1 LVSKTSQRPQRI
13 ILTGFSGTGKT
24 EVARLVAERLGW
36 QAVDSD
42 DAIVEAAGKPIPA
55 IFRDDG
61 EERFRTLER
70 SVLGQLCSQP
80 KMVIAAGGGAILDA
94 ENRRL
99 MAQGG
104 FIVCLEARPETIV
117 KRLRPQLDSDPVA
130 RPLLTDPHPLRRIR
144 ELKGFR
150 QPYYALADHTVHT
163 DGLTME
169 HVATEVVHAWRQ
181 LSSPALKDEGRVAAL
196 AAAPSAREADAPYCQ
211 PQGAS
216 CVVRTSSATY
226 PVFVSWG
233 ALSDLGRRMADAGLA
248 GRAYLISDSMVHA
261 RWGGAAKDALRTA
274 GLQVVLRVV
283 PAGETSKSLE
293 TAAAIY
299 DWLVAERAERGEAI
313 VSLGGGM
320 VCDLAGF
327 VAATFVRGLPLVHV
341 PTSLLAMVDAAIGGK
356 AAVNHKEAKNLI
368 GAFYQPRLVLAD
380 VSTLQS
386 LPPRELTAGWAEV
399 IKHALIMDE
408 GLLRLLEEK
417 ADAIV
422 SLEPS
427 MTTEV
432 ISRSIALK
440 AAVVSEDEREET
452 GRRTILNYGHTIGHG
467 LEAAAEYAGMLH
479 GEAVAIGMAGA
490 ARIAR
495 RLGILAPEL
504 AERQDALLARFGL
517 PLRASGVDPGKV
529 LAAMALDKK
538 VKAGAVRWVLLEG
551 IGRPV
556 IRHDVP
562 PELAE
567 EVVRELLSA

>member
-1 LVSKTSQRPQRI
+1 MKQAQRI

-55 IFRDDG
+55 IFRDHG
-61 EERFRTLER
+61 EKHFRTLEHTILR
-70 SVLGQLCSQP
+70 QLCSRP
-80 KMVIAAGGGAILDA
+80 KTVIAAGGGAILAA

-104 FIVCLEARPETIV
+104 FIVCLEARPETILE
-117 KRLRPQLDSDPVA
+117 RLRPQFESDPVA
-130 RPLLTDPHPLRRIR
+130 RPLLATPDSLRRIR
-144 ELKGFR
+144 ELKSFR
-150 QPYYALADHTVHT
+150 QPFYALADHTVHT
-163 DGLTME
+163 DGLSME
-169 HVATEVVHAWRQ
+169 QVAAEVVHAWRE
-181 LSSPALKDEGRVAAL
+181 LSAAALEAQGRVAAL
-196 AAAPSAREADAPYCQ
+196 TAAPSAREADAPS
-211 PQGAS
+211 GAA

-233 ALSDLGRRMADAGLA
+233 ALPDLGQRMADAGLA

-261 RWGGAAKDALRTA
+261 HWGTAAEEALRAA
-274 GLQVVLRVV
+274 GLRVASHVV

-299 DWLVAERAERGEAI
+299 DWLVSQRAERGEAI
-313 VSLGGGM
+313 VALGGGM

-327 VAATFVRGLPLVHV
+327 VAATFLRGLPLVHV

-356 AAVNHKEAKNLI
+356 VAVNHKEAKNLI

-380 VSTLQS
+380 VSTLQT
-386 LPPRELTAGWAEV
+386 LPSRELTTGWAEV

-408 GLLRLLEEK
+408 DLLRLLEEN
-417 ADAIV
+417 ADAV
-422 SLEPS
+422 MSLDPAL
-427 MTTEV
+427 TTEV

-467 LEAAAEYAGMLH
+467 LETAAEYAGMLH
-479 GEAVAIGMAGA
+479 GEAVAVGMAGA
-490 ARIAR
+490 ARIAC
-495 RLGILAPEL
+495 RLGLLPSEV
-504 AERQDALLARFGL
+504 AERQDALIARFGL
-517 PLRASGVDPGKV
+517 PLRASGVDATKV

-538 VKAGAVRWVLLEG
+538 IKGGDIHWVLLEG
-551 IGRPV
+551 IGRTA
-556 IRHDVP
+556 IRQDVP
-562 PELAE
+562 PALAE
-567 EVVRELLSA
+567 DVVGELLSA

>member
-1 LVSKTSQRPQRI
+1 MKRAQRI

-24 EVARLVAERLGW
+24 DVARLVAERLGW

-61 EERFRTLER
+61 ETHFRTLEH
-70 SVLGQLCSQP
+70 SVLRQFCTQS

-99 MAQGG
+99 MANGG
-104 FIVCLEARPETIV
+104 FIVCLEARPETILA
-117 KRLRPQLDSDPVA
+117 RLQPQFETDPVA
-130 RPLLTDPHPLRRIR
+130 RPLLAITDPIGRIR
-144 ELKGFR
+144 ELKSFR

-169 HVATEVVHAWRQ
+169 QVAAEVAHAWRQ
-181 LSSPALKDEGRVAAL
+181 LSAAALTDEGRVAAL

-211 PQGAS
+211 PAGAA
-216 CVVRTSSATY
+216 CLVRTSSATY

-233 ALSDLGRRMADAGLA
+233 TLPDLGHRMADAGLA

-261 RWGGAAKDALRTA
+261 RWGAAAKEALQEGGFTVA
-274 GLQVVLRVV
+274 WRVV

-299 DWLVAERAERGEAI
+299 DWLVSQRAERGEAI
-313 VSLGGGM
+313 VALGGGM

-356 AAVNHKEAKNLI
+356 VAVNQKEAKNLI

-408 GLLRLLEEK
+408 ELLRLLEEK
-417 ADAIV
+417 ADAIL
-422 SLEPS
+422 SLEPAV
-427 MTTEV
+427 TTEV

-467 LEAAAEYAGMLH
+467 LEAAAEYTTMLH
-479 GEAVAIGMAGA
+479 GEAVAVGMAGA

-495 RLGILAPEL
+495 RLGLLPPEV
-504 AERQDALLARFGL
+504 AERQDALIARFGL
-517 PLRASGVDPGKV
+517 PLRASGVDPAKV
-529 LAAMALDKK
+529 LAATALDKK
-538 VKAGAVRWVLLEG
+538 VKGGAIGWVLLEG

>member
-1 LVSKTSQRPQRI
+1 MKRPQRI

-24 EVARLVAERLGW
+24 EVARLIAERLGW

-55 IFRDDG
+55 IFHDHG
-61 EERFRTLER
+61 EQHFRTLEHT
-70 SVLGQLCSQP
+70 VLRQLCSHP
-80 KMVIAAGGGAILDA
+80 KTIIAAGGGAILAA

-104 FIVCLEARPETIV
+104 FIVCLEARPETILE
-117 KRLRPQLDSDPVA
+117 RLRPQFESDPVA
-130 RPLLTDPHPLRRIR
+130 RPLLATPDSLRRIR
-144 ELKGFR
+144 ELKSFR

-163 DGLTME
+163 DSLSVE
-169 HVATEVVHAWRQ
+169 QVAAEVVHAWRE
-181 LSSPALKDEGRVAAL
+181 LSAAALEAQGRVAAL

-211 PQGAS
+211 PLGAA

-233 ALSDLGRRMADAGLA
+233 ALPDLGYHMAEAGLA

-261 RWGGAAKDALRTA
+261 RWGAAAEEALQAA
-274 GLQVVLRVV
+274 GLQVASHVV
-283 PAGETSKSLE
+283 PAGETSKSLK

-299 DWLVAERAERGEAI
+299 DWLVSQRAERGEAI
-313 VSLGGGM
+313 VALGGGM

-341 PTSLLAMVDAAIGGK
+341 PTSLLAMVDAAVGGK
-356 AAVNHKEAKNLI
+356 VAVNHREAKNLI

-380 VSTLQS
+380 VSTLQT
-386 LPPRELTAGWAEV
+386 LPPRELTTGWAEV

-408 GLLRLLEEK
+408 GLLRLLEEN
-417 ADAIV
+417 ADAV
-422 SLEPS
+422 MSLEPAV
-427 MTTEV
+427 TTEV

-467 LEAAAEYAGMLH
+467 LETAAEYAGMLH
-479 GEAVAIGMAGA
+479 GEAVAVGMAGA
-490 ARIAR
+490 ARIAC
-495 RLGILAPEL
+495 RLGLLPPET
-504 AERQDALLARFGL
+504 AERQDALIARFGL
-517 PLRASGVDPGKV
+517 PLRASGVDAAKV
-529 LAAMALDKK
+529 LAAMSLDKK
-538 VKAGAVRWVLLEG
+538 IKGGDIRWVLLKD

-556 IRHDVP
+556 IRQDVP
-562 PELAE
+562 AALVE
-567 EVVRELLSA
+567 EVVSELLSA

>member
-1 LVSKTSQRPQRI
+1 MKRAQRI
-13 ILTGFSGTGKT
+13 ILTGFSGSGKT
-24 EVARLVAERLGW
+24 EVARLVAQRLGW
-36 QAVDSD
+36 RVVDSD
-42 DAIVEAAGKPIPA
+42 HAIVEAAGKPIPA

-61 EERFRTLER
+61 ETHFRALEHTALR
-70 SVLGQLCSQP
+70 EFCSQP

-104 FIVCLEARPETIV
+104 FIVCLEARPETILE
-117 KRLRPQLDSDPVA
+117 RLRPQLDSDPVA
-130 RPLLTDPHPLRRIR
+130 RPLLTTPDPLRRIR
-144 ELKGFR
+144 ELKSFR

-169 HVATEVVHAWRQ
+169 QVAAEVIRAWRQ
-181 LSSPALKDEGRVAAL
+181 LSAAALGDEGRPAAL

-211 PQGAS
+211 PPGAA
-216 CVVRTSSATY
+216 CMVQTSSATY

-233 ALSDLGRRMADAGLA
+233 ALPDLGRRMADAGLA
-248 GRAYLISDSMVHA
+248 GHAYLISDSMVHA
-261 RWGGAAKDALRTA
+261 RWGAAAKESLQAGGLRVA
-274 GLQVVLRVV
+274 SHVV

-293 TAAAIY
+293 TAASIY
-299 DWLVAERAERGEAI
+299 DWLVSRRAERGEAI
-313 VSLGGGM
+313 VALGGGM

-341 PTSLLAMVDAAIGGK
+341 PTSLLAMVDAAVGGK
-356 AAVNHKEAKNLI
+356 VAVNQKEAKNLI

-386 LPPRELTAGWAEV
+386 LPPRELTAGWAEL

-408 GLLRLLEEK
+408 DLMRLLEEK
-417 ADAIV
+417 ADAIL
-422 SLEPS
+422 SLDPTV
-427 MTTEV
+427 TTEV

-467 LEAAAEYAGMLH
+467 LEAAAEYVGMLH
-479 GEAVAIGMAGA
+479 GEAVAVGMAGA

-495 RLGILAPEL
+495 RLGLLAPEL
-504 AERQDALLARFGL
+504 AERQDALIARFGL
-517 PLRASGVDPGKV
+517 PLRASGVDPAKV
-529 LAAMALDKK
+529 LAATALDKK
-538 VKAGAVRWVLLEG
+538 VKGGAIRWVLLEG

-556 IRHDVP
+556 IRHDVS
-562 PELAE
+562 PELVE
-567 EVVRELLSA
+567 EVVHELLSA

>member
-1 LVSKTSQRPQRI
+1 MKRAQRI

-42 DAIVEAAGKPIPA
+42 DAIVEAAGKPIPT
-55 IFRDDG
+55 IFAQDG
-61 EERFRTLER
+61 ESHFRSLEH
-70 SVLGQLCSQP
+70 SVLRQLCSRP
-80 KMVIAAGGGAILDA
+80 KLVIGAGGGAIVAAD
-94 ENRRL
+94 NRRL
-99 MAQGG
+99 MADGG
-104 FIVCLEARPETIV
+104 FIVCLEARPETIL
-117 KRLRPQLDSDPVA
+117 KRLRPQFESDPAA
-130 RPLLTDPHPLRRIR
+130 RPLLATPDPLARIR
-144 ELKGFR
+144 ELKSFR
-150 QPYYALADHTVHT
+150 QPYYALADQTVHT

-169 HVATEVVHAWRQ
+169 QVAAEVVHGWQQ
-181 LSSPALKDEGRVAAL
+181 LSAAVLEDEGRAAAL
-196 AAAPSAREADAPYCQ
+196 VAAPSAREADAPYRQ
-211 PQGAS
+211 PPGAA

-233 ALSDLGRRMADAGLA
+233 ALADLGRRMTDAGLA

-261 RWGGAAKDALRTA
+261 RWGAAVKEALRTA

-313 VSLGGGM
+313 VALGGGM
-320 VCDLAGF
+320 ACDLAGF

-356 AAVNHKEAKNLI
+356 VAVNHKEGKNLI

-386 LPPRELTAGWAEV
+386 LPPRELTSGWAEV

-408 GLLRLLEEK
+408 ELLRLLEEN
-417 ADAIV
+417 ADAVV
-422 SLEPS
+422 SLEPAV
-427 MTTEV
+427 TTEV

-467 LEAAAEYAGMLH
+467 LETAAEYTGMLH
-479 GEAVAIGMAGA
+479 GEAVAVGMVGA

-495 RLGILAPEL
+495 RLGLLSPDVV
-504 AERQDALLARFGL
+504 ERQDALIARFGL

-538 VKAGAVRWVLLEG
+538 VKGGAIHWVLLEG
-551 IGRPV
+551 IGQTV

-567 EVVRELLSA
+567 EVVHELLSA

>member
-1 LVSKTSQRPQRI
+1 MKRAQRI
-13 ILTGFSGTGKT
+13 ILTGFSGSGKT
-24 EVARLVAERLGW
+24 EVARLVAQRLGW
-36 QAVDSD
+36 RAVDSD
-42 DAIVEAAGKPIPA
+42 DAIVEAAGKPIPV

-61 EERFRTLER
+61 ETHFRTLEHTALR
-70 SVLGQLCSQP
+70 QLCSQTR
-80 KMVIAAGGGAILDA
+80 MVIAAGGGAILSA

-104 FIVCLEARPETIV
+104 FIVCLEARPETILE
-117 KRLRPQLDSDPVA
+117 RLRPQLDSDPVA
-130 RPLLTDPHPLRRIR
+130 RPLLATADPLGRIR
-144 ELKGFR
+144 ELKSFR
-150 QPYYALADHTVHT
+150 QPYYALTDHTVHT

-169 HVATEVVHAWRQ
+169 QVAAEVVRAWRQ
-181 LSSPALKDEGRVAAL
+181 LSATALQDEGRVAAL

-211 PQGAS
+211 PPGTA

-233 ALSDLGRRMADAGLA
+233 ALPDLGRRMADAGLA

-261 RWGGAAKDALRTA
+261 RWGAAAKEALQA
-274 GLQVVLRVV
+274 GGLRVAWHVV

-293 TAAAIY
+293 TAASIY
-299 DWLVAERAERGEAI
+299 DWLVSQRAERGEA
-313 VSLGGGM
+313 VVALGGGM

-327 VAATFVRGLPLVHV
+327 VAATFARGLPLVHV

-356 AAVNHKEAKNLI
+356 VAVNQKEAKNLI

-408 GLLRLLEEK
+408 ELMRLLEEK
-417 ADAIV
+417 ADAILG
-422 SLEPS
+422 LEPS
-427 MTTEV
+427 VTTEV
-432 ISRSIALK
+432 ISHSIALK

-467 LEAAAEYAGMLH
+467 LEAAAEYVGMLH
-479 GEAVAIGMAGA
+479 GEAVAVGMVGA
-490 ARIAR
+490 ARIAH
-495 RLGILAPEL
+495 RLGLLAPEL
-504 AERQDALLARFGL
+504 AERQDALIARFGL
-517 PLRASGVDPGKV
+517 PLRASGVDPAKV
-529 LAAMALDKK
+529 LAATALDKK
-538 VKAGAVRWVLLEG
+538 VKGGAIRWVLLEG

-556 IRHDVP
+556 IRDDVP

-567 EVVRELLSA
+567 EVVHELLSA

>member
-1 LVSKTSQRPQRI
+1 MKRAQRI

-42 DAIVEAAGKPIPA
+42 DTIVEAAGKPIPA

-61 EERFRTLER
+61 ETHFRTLEHTALR
-70 SVLGQLCSQP
+70 ELCSQT
-80 KMVIAAGGGAILDA
+80 KIVIAAGGGAVLSA
-94 ENRRL
+94 ENRQL
-99 MAQGG
+99 MADGS
-104 FIVCLEARPETIV
+104 FIVCLEARPETILA
-117 KRLRPQLDSDPVA
+117 RLRPQLDSDPVA
-130 RPLLTDPHPLRRIR
+130 RPLLATANPLGRIR
-144 ELKGFR
+144 ELKSFR

-169 HVATEVVHAWRQ
+169 QVAAEVVRAWRQ
-181 LSSPALKDEGRVAAL
+181 LCATVLENEGRVATL

-211 PQGAS
+211 PAGAA

-233 ALSDLGRRMADAGLA
+233 ALPDLGRRMADVGLA

-261 RWGGAAKDALRTA
+261 RWGAAAKEALREG
-274 GLQVVLRVV
+274 GLRVAWHVV

-293 TAAAIY
+293 TAASIY
-299 DWLVAERAERGEAI
+299 DWLVSERAERGEAI
-313 VSLGGGM
+313 VALGGGM

-356 AAVNHKEAKNLI
+356 VAVNQKEGKNLI

-408 GLLRLLEEK
+408 ELLRLLEEK
-417 ADAIV
+417 ADAIL
-422 SLEPS
+422 SLEPAV
-427 MTTEV
+427 TTEV

-467 LEAAAEYAGMLH
+467 LEAAAEYTGMLH
-479 GEAVAIGMAGA
+479 GEAVAVGMAGA

-495 RLGILAPEL
+495 RLGLLPPEV
-504 AERQDALLARFGL
+504 AERQDALIARFGL
-517 PLRASGVDPGKV
+517 PLRASGVDPAKV
-529 LAAMALDKK
+529 LATTALDKK
-538 VKAGAVRWVLLEG
+538 VKGGAIGWVLLEG

>member
-13 ILTGFSGTGKT
+13 ILTGFSGTGKS

-42 DAIVEAAGKPIPA
+42 DAIVEVAGKPIPA

-61 EERFRTLER
+61 EEHFRTLEHT
-70 SVLGQLCSQP
+70 VLRQLCSQP

-99 MAQGG
+99 MAHGG
-104 FIVCLEARPETIV
+104 FIVCLEARPETILE
-117 KRLRPQLDSDPVA
+117 RLRPQLDSDPVA

-169 HVATEVVHAWRQ
+169 QVATEVVHAWRQ
-181 LSSPALKDEGRVAAL
+181 LSAAALEDEGRLAAL

-211 PQGAS
+211 PPGSA

-233 ALSDLGRRMADAGLA
+233 ALPDLGRHMADAGLA
-248 GRAYLISDSMVHA
+248 GRAYLISDSTVHA
-261 RWGGAAKDALRTA
+261 RWGAAAEESLRAA
-274 GLQVVLRVV
+274 GLRVASRVV

-299 DWLVAERAERGEAI
+299 DWLVSQRAERGEAI
-313 VSLGGGM
+313 VALGGGM

-341 PTSLLAMVDAAIGGK
+341 PTSLLAMVDAAVGGK
-356 AAVNHKEAKNLI
+356 VAVNHKEAKNLI

-408 GLLRLLEEK
+408 GLLRLLEES

-422 SLEPS
+422 SLEPAV
-427 MTTEV
+427 TTEV

-479 GEAVAIGMAGA
+479 GEAVAVGMAGA
-490 ARIAR
+490 ARIAC
-495 RLGILAPEL
+495 RLGLLAPEV
-504 AERQDALLARFGL
+504 AERQDALIARFDL
-517 PLRASGVDPGKV
+517 PLRASGVDSAKV
-529 LAAMALDKK
+529 LSAMALDKK
-538 VKAGAVRWVLLEG
+538 VKGGAIRWVLLEG

>member
-1 LVSKTSQRPQRI
+1 MKRAERI

-24 EVARLVAERLGW
+24 EVARLIAERLGW

-55 IFRDDG
+55 IFRDQG
-61 EERFRTLER
+61 EKHFRTLEHT
-70 SVLGQLCSQP
+70 VLRQLCSIP
-80 KMVIAAGGGAILDA
+80 DTVIAAGGGAILAA

-104 FIVCLEARPETIV
+104 FIVCLEARPETILE
-117 KRLRPQLDSDPVA
+117 RLRPQFESDPVA
-130 RPLLTDPHPLRRIR
+130 RPLLTTPDSLRRIR
-144 ELKGFR
+144 ELKSFR

-163 DGLTME
+163 DGLSME
-169 HVATEVVHAWRQ
+169 QVAAEVVHAWRE
-181 LSSPALKDEGRVAAL
+181 LSAAALEAQGRVAAL

-211 PQGAS
+211 PPGAA
-216 CVVRTSSATY
+216 CVVRTSSTTY

-233 ALSDLGRRMADAGLA
+233 ALSDLGQRMADAGLT

-261 RWGGAAKDALRTA
+261 HWGAAAEEALQAA
-274 GLQVVLRVV
+274 GLRVACHVV

-299 DWLVAERAERGEAI
+299 DWLVSERAERGEAI
-313 VSLGGGM
+313 VALGGGM

-341 PTSLLAMVDAAIGGK
+341 PTSLLAMVDAAVGGK
-356 AAVNHKEAKNLI
+356 VAVNHKEAKNLI

-380 VSTLQS
+380 VSTLQT
-386 LPPRELTAGWAEV
+386 LPPRELTTGWAEV

-408 GLLRLLEEK
+408 ELLRLLEEN
-417 ADAIV
+417 ADAV
-422 SLEPS
+422 MRLEPAVTS
-427 MTTEV
+427 EV

-467 LEAAAEYAGMLH
+467 LETAAEYAGMLH
-479 GEAVAIGMAGA
+479 GEAVAVGMAGA
-490 ARIAR
+490 ARIAC
-495 RLGILAPEL
+495 RLGLLPPET
-504 AERQDALLARFGL
+504 AERQDALIARFGL
-517 PLRASGVDPGKV
+517 PLRASGVDAAKV
-529 LAAMALDKK
+529 LAAIALDKK
-538 VKAGAVRWVLLEG
+538 IKGGDIRWVLLEG

-556 IRHDVP
+556 IRQDVP
-562 PELAE
+562 PALVE
-567 EVVRELLSA
+567 EVVSELLSA

>member
-1 LVSKTSQRPQRI
+1 MKRAQRI
-13 ILTGFSGTGKT
+13 ILTGFSGTGKS

-61 EERFRTLER
+61 EEHFRTLEHTA
-70 SVLGQLCSQP
+70 LGQLCSQP

-104 FIVCLEARPETIV
+104 FIVCLEARPETILE
-117 KRLRPQLDSDPVA
+117 RLQPQFDSNPVA
-130 RPLLTDPHPLRRIR
+130 RPLLSTPDPLRRIR
-144 ELKGFR
+144 DLKGFR
-150 QPYYALADHTVHT
+150 QPYYVLADHTIHT
-163 DGLTME
+163 DGLTIAQ
-169 HVATEVVHAWRQ
+169 VAAEVVHAWRQ
-181 LSSPALKDEGRVAAL
+181 LSAAALEDEGRLAAL

-233 ALSDLGRRMADAGLA
+233 ALPDLGRRMADAGLA
-248 GRAYLISDSMVHA
+248 GRAYLISDSMVNA

-274 GLQVVLRVV
+274 GLRVACHVV

-313 VSLGGGM
+313 VALGGGM

-341 PTSLLAMVDAAIGGK
+341 PTSLLAMVDAAVGGK
-356 AAVNHKEAKNLI
+356 VAVNHKEAKNLI

-380 VSTLQS
+380 VSTLES

-417 ADAIV
+417 ADAIL
-422 SLEPS
+422 SLEPAL
-427 MTTEV
+427 TTEV

-467 LEAAAEYAGMLH
+467 LETAAEYAGMLH
-479 GEAVAIGMAGA
+479 GEAVAIGMTGA

-495 RLGILAPEL
+495 RLGVLAPEL
-504 AERQDALLARFGL
+504 AERQDALIARFGL

-538 VKAGAVRWVLLEG
+538 VKASAVRWVLLEG

-567 EVVRELLSA
+567 QVVRELLSA

>member
-1 LVSKTSQRPQRI
+1 MKRAERI

-24 EVARLVAERLGW
+24 VVARLVADRLGW

-55 IFRDDG
+55 IFREDG
-61 EERFRTLER
+61 EEHFRRLER
-70 SVLGQLCSQP
+70 DALRELCSRA
-80 KMVIAAGGGAILDA
+80 KLVIGAGGGAILSA

-104 FIVCLEARPETIV
+104 FIVCLEARPETILE
-117 KRLRPQLDSDPVA
+117 RLRPQFESDPVA
-130 RPLLTDPHPLRRIR
+130 RPLLTDPDPLRRIR
-144 ELKGFR
+144 ELKSFR

-163 DGLTME
+163 DGLSME
-169 HVATEVVHAWRQ
+169 QVAAEVVHAWQ
-181 LSSPALKDEGRVAAL
+181 ELSAAALADEGRLAAL

-211 PQGAS
+211 PPGSA
-216 CVVRTSSATY
+216 CVVRTGSATY

-233 ALSDLGRRMADAGLA
+233 ALPDLGRRMADAGLA

-261 RWGGAAKDALRTA
+261 RWGAAAEEALRTA
-274 GLQVVLRVV
+274 GLRVASHVV

-299 DWLVAERAERGEAI
+299 DWLVSQRAERGEAI
-313 VSLGGGM
+313 VALGGGM

-356 AAVNHKEAKNLI
+356 VAVNHKEAKNLI

-380 VSTLQS
+380 VSTIQS
-386 LPPRELTAGWAEV
+386 LPRRELTSGWAEV

-408 GLLRLLEEK
+408 ALLRLLEEN
-417 ADAIV
+417 ANAIM
-422 SLEPS
+422 SLEPTV
-427 MTTEV
+427 TTEV

-479 GEAVAIGMAGA
+479 GEAVAVGMAGA
-490 ARIAR
+490 ARISR
-495 RLGILAPEL
+495 RLGLLAPEL
-504 AERQDALLARFGL
+504 VERQDALIARFGL
-517 PLRASGVDPGKV
+517 PLRASGLQPAKV
-529 LAAMALDKK
+529 VAAMALDKK
-538 VKAGAVRWVLLEG
+538 VKGGAIRWVLLEG

-556 IRHDVP
+556 IRDDVP

-567 EVVRELLSA
+567 EVVGELLSS

>member
-1 LVSKTSQRPQRI
+1 MKRAQRI

-24 EVARLVAERLGW
+24 EVARLIAERLGW
-36 QAVDSD
+36 RAVDSD
-42 DAIVEAAGKPIPA
+42 DTIVEAAGKPIPA

-61 EERFRTLER
+61 ETHFRTLEHTA
-70 SVLGQLCSQP
+70 LGELCSQT
-80 KMVIAAGGGAILDA
+80 KIVIAAGGGAVLSA
-94 ENRRL
+94 ENRQL
-99 MAQGG
+99 MADGSL
-104 FIVCLEARPETIV
+104 IVCLEARPETILA
-117 KRLRPQLDSDPVA
+117 RLRPQLDSDPVA
-130 RPLLTDPHPLRRIR
+130 RPLLATADPLGRIR
-144 ELKGFR
+144 ELKSFR

-169 HVATEVVHAWRQ
+169 QVAAEVVHAWRQ
-181 LSSPALKDEGRVAAL
+181 LSATVLEHEGRVAAL

-211 PQGAS
+211 PAGAA

-233 ALSDLGRRMADAGLA
+233 ALADLRQRMADVGLA

-261 RWGGAAKDALRTA
+261 RWGAAAKEALREG
-274 GLQVVLRVV
+274 GLRVAWHVV

-293 TAAAIY
+293 TAASIY
-299 DWLVAERAERGEAI
+299 DWLVSERAERGEAI
-313 VSLGGGM
+313 VALGGGM

-356 AAVNHKEAKNLI
+356 VAVNQKEAKNLI

-408 GLLRLLEEK
+408 ELLRLLEEK
-417 ADAIV
+417 ADAIL
-422 SLEPS
+422 SLEPAV
-427 MTTEV
+427 TTEV

-467 LEAAAEYAGMLH
+467 LEAAAEYTDMLH
-479 GEAVAIGMAGA
+479 GEAVAVGMAGA

-495 RLGILAPEL
+495 RLGLLPPEV
-504 AERQDALLARFGL
+504 AERQDALIARFGL
-517 PLRASGVDPGKV
+517 PLRASGVDPAKV
-529 LAAMALDKK
+529 LAATALDKK
-538 VKAGAVRWVLLEG
+538 VKGGAIGWVLLEG

-567 EVVRELLSA
+567 EVVHELLSA

>member
-1 LVSKTSQRPQRI
+1 MKRAQRI

-24 EVARLVAERLGW
+24 EVARLAAERLGW

-42 DAIVEAAGKPIPA
+42 DAIVETAGKPIPA
-55 IFRDDG
+55 IFRDHG
-61 EERFRTLER
+61 ETRFRTLEHAALR
-70 SVLGQLCSQP
+70 ELCSQP
-80 KMVIAAGGGAILDA
+80 KMVIAAGGGAILSA
-94 ENRRL
+94 ENRQL
-99 MAQGG
+99 MADGG
-104 FIVCLEARPETIV
+104 FIVCLEARPETILE
-117 KRLRPQLDSDPVA
+117 RLRPQLDSDPVA

-144 ELKGFR
+144 ELKSFR

-163 DGLTME
+163 DGLTVE
-169 HVATEVVHAWRQ
+169 QVAAEVVHAWRQ
-181 LSSPALKDEGRVAAL
+181 LSSPALKDESRVAAL

-211 PQGAS
+211 PAGAT

-233 ALSDLGRRMADAGLA
+233 ALPDLGRRMADAGLA

-261 RWGGAAKDALRTA
+261 RWGAAAKEALREGGFTVA
-274 GLQVVLRVV
+274 WHVV
-283 PAGETSKSLE
+283 PAGETSKSLD

-299 DWLVAERAERGEAI
+299 DWLVSQRAERGEAI
-313 VSLGGGM
+313 VALGGGM
-320 VCDLAGF
+320 ICDLAGF

-341 PTSLLAMVDAAIGGK
+341 PTSLLAMMDAAIGGK
-356 AAVNHKEAKNLI
+356 VAVNQKEGKNLI

-380 VSTLQS
+380 VSILQS

-408 GLLRLLEEK
+408 ELLRLLEEN

-422 SLEPS
+422 SLEPAV
-427 MTTEV
+427 TTAV
-432 ISRSIALK
+432 ISGSIALK

-490 ARIAR
+490 ARIAC
-495 RLGILAPEL
+495 RLGLLPSEL
-504 AERQDALLARFGL
+504 AERQDALIARFGL
-517 PLRASGVDPGKV
+517 PLRASGVDPAKV
-529 LAAMALDKK
+529 LSAMALDKK

-562 PELAE
+562 PELTE
-567 EVVRELLSA
+567 QVVRELLSA

>member
-1 LVSKTSQRPQRI
+1 MKRVQRI
-13 ILTGFSGTGKT
+13 ILTGFSGTGKS

-36 QAVDSD
+36 RAVDSD
-42 DAIVEAAGKPIPA
+42 DAIVKAAGKPIPA

-61 EERFRTLER
+61 EEHFRRLEHDILR
-70 SVLGQLCSQP
+70 QLCSQP
-80 KMVIAAGGGAILDA
+80 KMIIAAGGGAILDA
-94 ENRRL
+94 DNRRL
-99 MAQGG
+99 MAHDG
-104 FIVCLEARPETIV
+104 FIVCLEARPETILE
-117 KRLRPQLDSDPVA
+117 RLRPQLDSDPVA
-130 RPLLTDPHPLRRIR
+130 RPLLTDPDPLRRIR
-144 ELKGFR
+144 ELKSFR

-169 HVATEVVHAWRQ
+169 QVAAEVVHAWRQ
-181 LSSPALKDEGRVAAL
+181 LSAAALEDEGRQAAL

-211 PQGAS
+211 PPGAA

-233 ALSDLGRRMADAGLA
+233 AFADLGRRMADAGLA
-248 GRAYLISDSMVHA
+248 GRAYLISDSTVHA
-261 RWGGAAKDALRTA
+261 RWGAAAEEALQGAGFSVASH
-274 GLQVVLRVV
+274 VV
-283 PAGETSKSLE
+283 PVGETSKSLE

-299 DWLVAERAERGEAI
+299 DWLVSQRAERGEA
-313 VSLGGGM
+313 VVALGGGM

-341 PTSLLAMVDAAIGGK
+341 PTSLLAMVDAAVGGK
-356 AAVNHKEAKNLI
+356 VAVNHKEAKNLI

-380 VSTLQS
+380 VSALQS

-399 IKHALIMDE
+399 IKQALIMDE
-408 GLLRLLEEK
+408 ELLRLLEEK

-422 SLEPS
+422 SLEPAV
-427 MTTEV
+427 TTEV

-467 LEAAAEYAGMLH
+467 LETAAEYIGMLH
-479 GEAVAIGMAGA
+479 GEAVAVGMVGA

-495 RLGILAPEL
+495 RLGLLSPEVV
-504 AERQDALLARFGL
+504 ERQDAVIARFGL
-517 PLRASGVDPGKV
+517 PLRASGFDPGKV
-529 LAAMALDKK
+529 LAATALDKK
-538 VKAGAVRWVLLEG
+538 VKGGAIRWVLLEG

-567 EVVRELLSA
+567 EVVRELLST

>member
-1 LVSKTSQRPQRI
+1 MKRSERI

-24 EVARLVAERLGW
+24 EVARLVADRLGW
-36 QAVDSD
+36 EAVDSD

-55 IFRDDG
+55 IFAQEG
-61 EERFRTLER
+61 EEHFRRLEHTILR
-70 SVLGQLCSQP
+70 QLSSRG
-80 KMVIAAGGGAILDA
+80 KLVIGAGGGAILGA

-99 MAQGG
+99 MAEGG
-104 FIVCLEARPETIV
+104 FIVCLEARPETILA
-117 KRLRPQLDSDPVA
+117 RLQPQFESDPVA
-130 RPLLTDPHPLRRIR
+130 RPLLTDPDPLRRIR
-144 ELKGFR
+144 ELKSFR

-163 DGLTME
+163 DGLTTE
-169 HVATEVVHAWRQ
+169 QVAAEVVHAWQ
-181 LSSPALKDEGRVAAL
+181 ELSAVALADEGRLAAL

-211 PQGAS
+211 PPGAA
-216 CVVRTSSATY
+216 CVVRTSSVTY

-233 ALSDLGRRMADAGLA
+233 ALPDLGHRMAEAGLA
-248 GRAYLISDSMVHA
+248 GRVYLVSDSMVHA
-261 RWGGAAKDALRTA
+261 RWGAAAEEALRTA
-274 GLQVVLRVV
+274 GFRVVSHVV

-293 TAAAIY
+293 TAASLY
-299 DWLVAERAERGEAI
+299 DWLVSQRAERDEAI
-313 VSLGGGM
+313 VALGGGM

-327 VAATFVRGLPLVHV
+327 VAATFARGLPLVHV

-356 AAVNHKEAKNLI
+356 VAVNHKEAKNLI

-386 LPPRELTAGWAEV
+386 LPRRELTAGWAEV

-408 GLLRLLEEK
+408 ALLRLLEEK
-417 ADAIV
+417 ADAIM
-422 SLEPS
+422 SLEPTV
-427 MTTEV
+427 TTEV

-440 AAVVSEDEREET
+440 GAVVSEDEREET

-479 GEAVAIGMAGA
+479 GEAVAVGMAGA
-490 ARIAR
+490 ARISR
-495 RLGILAPEL
+495 RLGLLAPEL
-504 AERQDALLARFGL
+504 VERQDALIARFGL
-517 PLRASGVDPGKV
+517 PLRASGLHPAKV
-529 LAAMALDKK
+529 VAAMALDKK
-538 VKAGAVRWVLLEG
+538 VKGGAIRWVLLEG

-567 EVVRELLSA
+567 EVVGELLSA

>member
-1 LVSKTSQRPQRI
+1 MKRAQRI
-13 ILTGFSGTGKT
+13 ILTGFSGSGKT
-24 EVARLVAERLGW
+24 EVARLVAQRLGW
-36 QAVDSD
+36 RAVDSD
-42 DAIVEAAGKPIPA
+42 DVIVEAAGKPIPS
-55 IFRDDG
+55 IFREDG
-61 EERFRTLER
+61 ETYFRTLEHTALR
-70 SVLGQLCSQP
+70 ELCSQP
-80 KMVIAAGGGAILDA
+80 KMVIAAGGGAILSA

-99 MAQGG
+99 IAHGG
-104 FIVCLEARPETIV
+104 FIVCLEARPETILA
-117 KRLRPQLDSDPVA
+117 RLQPQLDSNPVA
-130 RPLLTDPHPLRRIR
+130 RPLLATADPLGRIR
-144 ELKGFR
+144 ELKSFR

-169 HVATEVVHAWRQ
+169 QVAAEVVRAWRQ
-181 LSSPALKDEGRVAAL
+181 LSAAALGDEGRPAAL
-196 AAAPSAREADAPYCQ
+196 TAAPSAREADAPYCQ
-211 PQGAS
+211 PPGAA

-233 ALSDLGRRMADAGLA
+233 ALPDLGQRMADAGLA
-248 GRAYLISDSMVHA
+248 GHAYLISDSMVHA
-261 RWGGAAKDALRTA
+261 RWGAAAKEALQA
-274 GLQVVLRVV
+274 GGLRVASHVV

-293 TAAAIY
+293 TAASIY
-299 DWLVAERAERGEAI
+299 DWLVSRRAERGEAI
-313 VSLGGGM
+313 VALGGGM

-356 AAVNHKEAKNLI
+356 VAVNQKEAKNLI

-386 LPPRELTAGWAEV
+386 LPPRELTAGWAEL

-417 ADAIV
+417 ADAIL
-422 SLEPS
+422 SLEPTV
-427 MTTEV
+427 TTEV

-467 LEAAAEYAGMLH
+467 LEAAAEYVGMLH
-479 GEAVAIGMAGA
+479 GEAVAVGMAGA

-495 RLGILAPEL
+495 RLGLLAPEL
-504 AERQDALLARFGL
+504 AERQDALIARFGL
-517 PLRASGVDPGKV
+517 PLRASGVDPAKV
-529 LAAMALDKK
+529 LAATALDKK
-538 VKAGAVRWVLLEG
+538 VKGGAIHWVLLEG

-556 IRHDVP
+556 IRHDVS

-567 EVVRELLSA
+567 EVVHELLSA

>member
-1 LVSKTSQRPQRI
+1 MKRAQRI
-13 ILTGFSGTGKT
+13 ILTGFSGSGKT
-24 EVARLVAERLGW
+24 EVARLIAERLGW

-42 DAIVEAAGKPIPA
+42 DTIVEAAGKPIPA

-61 EERFRTLER
+61 ETHFRTLEHTA
-70 SVLGQLCSQP
+70 LGELCSQT
-80 KMVIAAGGGAILDA
+80 KIVIAAGGGAVLSA
-94 ENRRL
+94 ENRQL
-99 MAQGG
+99 MADGS
-104 FIVCLEARPETIV
+104 FIVCLEARPETILA
-117 KRLRPQLDSDPVA
+117 RLRPQLDSDPVA
-130 RPLLTDPHPLRRIR
+130 RPLLATADPLGRIR
-144 ELKGFR
+144 ELKSFR

-169 HVATEVVHAWRQ
+169 QVAAEVVHAWRQ
-181 LSSPALKDEGRVAAL
+181 LSATVLEHEGRVAAL

-211 PQGAS
+211 PAGAA

-233 ALSDLGRRMADAGLA
+233 ALADLRQRMADVGLA

-261 RWGGAAKDALRTA
+261 RWGAAAKEALREG
-274 GLQVVLRVV
+274 GLRVAWHVV

-293 TAAAIY
+293 TAASIY
-299 DWLVAERAERGEAI
+299 DWLVSERAERGEAI
-313 VSLGGGM
+313 VALGGGM

-356 AAVNHKEAKNLI
+356 VAVNQKEAKNLI

-408 GLLRLLEEK
+408 ELLRLLEEK
-417 ADAIV
+417 ADAIL
-422 SLEPS
+422 SLEPAV
-427 MTTEV
+427 TTEV

-467 LEAAAEYAGMLH
+467 LEAAAEYTDMLH
-479 GEAVAIGMAGA
+479 GEAVAVGMAGA

-495 RLGILAPEL
+495 RLGLLPPEV
-504 AERQDALLARFGL
+504 AERQDALIARFGL
-517 PLRASGVDPGKV
+517 PLRASGVDPAKV
-529 LAAMALDKK
+529 LAATALDKK
-538 VKAGAVRWVLLEG
+538 VKGGAIGWVLLEG

-567 EVVRELLSA
+567 EVVHELLSA

>member
-1 LVSKTSQRPQRI
+1 MKRAQRI

-61 EERFRTLER
+61 ENHFRALEHTALR
-70 SVLGQLCSQP
+70 QLCPQP

-104 FIVCLEARPETIV
+104 FIVCLEARPETIL
-117 KRLRPQLDSDPVA
+117 KRLRPQFESDPAA
-130 RPLLTDPHPLRRIR
+130 RPLLTDPDPLRRIR

-169 HVATEVVHAWRQ
+169 QVATEVVHAWRQ
-181 LSSPALKDEGRVAAL
+181 LSAAALEDEGRLAAL
-196 AAAPSAREADAPYCQ
+196 AATASAREADAPYYQ
-211 PQGAS
+211 PPGAA

-233 ALSDLGRRMADAGLA
+233 ALPDLGRRMADAGLA

-261 RWGGAAKDALRTA
+261 RWGAAAEEALQGAGFRVASH
-274 GLQVVLRVV
+274 VV
-283 PAGETSKSLE
+283 PVGETSKSLE
-293 TAAAIY
+293 TAASIY
-299 DWLVAERAERGEAI
+299 DWLVSQRAERGEAI
-313 VSLGGGM
+313 VALGGGM

-356 AAVNHKEAKNLI
+356 VAVNHKEGKNLV

-386 LPPRELTAGWAEV
+386 LPARELTSGWAEV

-408 GLLRLLEEK
+408 ELLRLLEEN
-417 ADAIV
+417 ADAVV
-422 SLEPS
+422 SLDPAV
-427 MTTEV
+427 TTEV

-467 LEAAAEYAGMLH
+467 LEAAAEYIGMLH
-479 GEAVAIGMAGA
+479 GEAVAVGMVGA

-495 RLGILAPEL
+495 RLGLLPPEVV
-504 AERQDALLARFGL
+504 ERQDALIARFGL
-517 PLRASGVDPGKV
+517 PLRASGLDPAKV
-529 LAAMALDKK
+529 LAATALDKK
-538 VKAGAVRWVLLEG
+538 VKGGAIRWVLLEG
-551 IGRPV
+551 IGQPA

-567 EVVRELLSA
+567 EVVHELLSA

>member
-1 LVSKTSQRPQRI
+1 MKRAQRI

-61 EERFRTLER
+61 ETHFRTLEHTA
-70 SVLGQLCSQP
+70 LGELCSQT
-80 KMVIAAGGGAILDA
+80 KIVIAAGGGAVLSA
-94 ENRRL
+94 ENRQL
-99 MAQGG
+99 MADGS
-104 FIVCLEARPETIV
+104 FIVCLEARPETILA
-117 KRLRPQLDSDPVA
+117 RLRPQLDSDPVA
-130 RPLLTDPHPLRRIR
+130 RPLLATADPLGRIR
-144 ELKGFR
+144 ELKSFR

-169 HVATEVVHAWRQ
+169 QVATEVVHAWRQ
-181 LSSPALKDEGRVAAL
+181 LSATVLEHEGRVAAL

-211 PQGAS
+211 PAGAA

-233 ALSDLGRRMADAGLA
+233 ALADLRQRMADVGLA

-261 RWGGAAKDALRTA
+261 RWGAAAKEALREG
-274 GLQVVLRVV
+274 GLRVAWHVV

-293 TAAAIY
+293 TAASIY
-299 DWLVAERAERGEAI
+299 DWLVSERAERGEAI
-313 VSLGGGM
+313 VALGGGM

-327 VAATFVRGLPLVHV
+327 VAATFIRGLPLVHV

-356 AAVNHKEAKNLI
+356 VAVNQKEAKNLI

-408 GLLRLLEEK
+408 ELLRLLEEK
-417 ADAIV
+417 ADAIL
-422 SLEPS
+422 SLEPAV
-427 MTTEV
+427 TTEV

-467 LEAAAEYAGMLH
+467 LEAAAEYTGMLH
-479 GEAVAIGMAGA
+479 GEAVAVGMAGA

-495 RLGILAPEL
+495 RLGLLPPEV
-504 AERQDALLARFGL
+504 AERQDALIARFGL
-517 PLRASGVDPGKV
+517 PLRASGVDPAKV
-529 LAAMALDKK
+529 LAATALDKK
-538 VKAGAVRWVLLEG
+538 VKGGAIGWVLLEG

-567 EVVRELLSA
+567 EVVHELLSA

>member
-1 LVSKTSQRPQRI
+1 MKQAERI
-13 ILTGFSGTGKT
+13 ILAGFSGTGKT
-24 EVARLVAERLGW
+24 EVARLVADRLGW

-42 DAIVEAAGKPIPA
+42 AVIVQKAGKPIPA
-55 IFRDDG
+55 IFREDG
-61 EERFRTLER
+61 EPHFRSLEHTALR
-70 SVLGQLCSQP
+70 QLCSQP
-80 KMVIAAGGGAILDA
+80 EMVIAAGGGAILSAD
-94 ENRRL
+94 NRRL

-104 FIVCLEARPETIV
+104 FIVCLEARPETILE
-117 KRLRPQLDSDPVA
+117 RLRPQFESDPVA
-130 RPLLTDPHPLRRIR
+130 RPLLATPDPLGRIR
-144 ELKGFR
+144 ELKSFR

-163 DGLTME
+163 DGLSVE
-169 HVATEVVHAWRQ
+169 QVAAEVVRAWQQ
-181 LSSPALKDEGRVAAL
+181 LSPTALEDEGRVAAL
-196 AAAPSAREADAPYCQ
+196 TAAPSAREADAPYCQ
-211 PQGAS
+211 PSGAA

-233 ALSDLGRRMADAGLA
+233 ALSDLGRRLAEAGLA
-248 GRAYLISDSMVHA
+248 GRAFLISDSMVHA
-261 RWGGAAKDALRTA
+261 RWGTAAEESLQAA
-274 GLQVVLRVV
+274 GFRVASHVV

-299 DWLVAERAERGEAI
+299 DWLVSQRAERGEAI
-313 VSLGGGM
+313 VALGGGM

-356 AAVNHKEAKNLI
+356 VAVNHKEAKNFI

-386 LPPRELTAGWAEV
+386 LPPRELTSGWAEV

-408 GLLRLLEEK
+408 ALLRLLEEK
-417 ADAIV
+417 AEAAV
-422 SLEPS
+422 SLEPEV
-427 MTTEV
+427 TTEV

-467 LEAAAEYAGMLH
+467 LETAAEYADMLH
-479 GEAVAIGMAGA
+479 GEAVAVGMSGA
-490 ARIAR
+490 ARIAV
-495 RLGILAPEL
+495 RLGMLAPEP
-504 AERQDALLARFGL
+504 AERQDALIARFGL
-517 PLRASGVDPGKV
+517 PLRASGLDAPKV

-538 VKAGAVRWVLLEG
+538 VKGGAIRWVLLEG

-567 EVVRELLSA
+567 EVVGELLSA

>member
-1 LVSKTSQRPQRI
+1 MKRPLRI

-55 IFRDDG
+55 IFRDHG
-61 EERFRTLER
+61 EKHFRSLEHT
-70 SVLGQLCSQP
+70 VLRQLCSIP
-80 KMVIAAGGGAILDA
+80 ETVIAAGGGAILAA

-104 FIVCLEARPETIV
+104 FIVCLEARPETILG
-117 KRLRPQLDSDPVA
+117 RLQPQFESDPVA
-130 RPLLTDPHPLRRIR
+130 RPLLATPDSLRRIR
-144 ELKGFR
+144 ELKSFR

-163 DGLTME
+163 DGLSME
-169 HVATEVVHAWRQ
+169 QVAAEVVHAWRE
-181 LSSPALKDEGRVAAL
+181 LSAAALEARGRVAAL

-211 PQGAS
+211 PPGAA

-233 ALSDLGRRMADAGLA
+233 ALPDLGQRMAEAGLA
-248 GRAYLISDSMVHA
+248 GRAYLISDGMVHA
-261 RWGGAAKDALRTA
+261 HWGAAAKEALRAA
-274 GLQVVLRVV
+274 GLRLASHVV

-293 TAAAIY
+293 TSAAIY
-299 DWLVAERAERGEAI
+299 DWLVSQRAERGEAI
-313 VSLGGGM
+313 VALGGGM

-341 PTSLLAMVDAAIGGK
+341 PTSLLAMVDAAVGGK
-356 AAVNHKEAKNLI
+356 VAVNHKEAKNLI

-380 VSTLQS
+380 VSTLQT

-408 GLLRLLEEK
+408 GLLRLLEEN
-417 ADAIV
+417 ADAV
-422 SLEPS
+422 MRLEPAVTS
-427 MTTEV
+427 EV
-432 ISRSIALK
+432 ISRSIVLK

-452 GRRTILNYGHTIGHG
+452 GQRTILNYGHTIGHG
-467 LEAAAEYAGMLH
+467 LETAAEYAGMLH
-479 GEAVAIGMAGA
+479 GEAVAVGMAGA
-490 ARIAR
+490 ARIAC
-495 RLGILAPEL
+495 RLGLLPPET
-504 AERQDALLARFGL
+504 AERQGALIARFGL
-517 PLRASGVDPGKV
+517 PLRASGIDAAKV

-538 VKAGAVRWVLLEG
+538 IKGGDIRWVLLED
-551 IGRPV
+551 IGRPA
-556 IRHDVP
+556 IRQDVP
-562 PELAE
+562 AALVE
-567 EVVRELLSA
+567 EVVSELLST